1 MTWPTVEL
9 AEIAYV
15 LRGVTYKREQVRE
28 SPEDGYIPLLRATN
42 IGAAL
47 EVEQGLVYVP
57 ESVVSAT
64 QRLKVDDIVLASSSG
79 SISVVGKSAR
89 LTHEWR
95 GTFGA
100 FCAVVRANSN
110 VLPAYLGHYIKSHA
124 VRKRWSDA
132 ARGTNI
138 NNLKRG
144 DLTSTPVPLPPLA
157 EQRRIVDVLEGH
169 LSHLDAADAYLDAAL
184 RHAEVL
190 RWGSVAEA
198 VSTAGGREVRL
209 GDIASVRNGI
219 FVSRPGSEPK
229 GVPILRIGA
238 VRSLSLDL
246 SDLRYSERTEEDL
259 READGLAQPDDLLFT
274 RYNGNPRFVGACAAV
289 PEDAPVLTYPD
300 KLIRVRVTDHAALS
314 EFVALVCSVGAARA
328 EIQASVRT
336 TAGQAGIAGRDLKNV
351 TLRLPDLEAQRA
363 AISAAS
369 ESGIAATRLSND
381 LHAAHRRSA
390 AMRRSLLAAAFSG
403 RLTGATSDLS
413 EAEEMMGA

>member
-9 AEIAYV
+9 ADVADV
-15 LRGVTYKREQVRE
+15 LRGVTYKREQARE
-28 SPEDGYIPLLRATN
+28 IPSDGYLPLLRATN
-42 IGAAL
+42 IGTAL
-47 EVEQGLVYVP
+47 EVEEGLVYVP
-57 ESVVSAT
+57 ESVVRDW
-64 QRLKVDDIVLASSSG
+64 QRLQVDDIVLASSSG
-79 SISVVGKSAR
+79 SVSVVGKSAR

-100 FCAVVRANSN
+100 FCAVLRPNSR
-110 VLPAYLGHYIKSHA
+110 VLPAYLGHYIQSHE

-144 DLTSTPVPLPPLA
+144 DLTGTPVPLPPLDD
-157 EQRRIVDVLEGH
+157 QRRVVDLLDDH
-169 LSHLDAADAYLDAAL
+169 LSRLDAAEAYLNAA
-184 RHAEVL
+184 RRRAAML

-209 GDIASVRNGI
+209 GDVATVRNGI
-219 FVSRPGSEPK
+219 FVSRPSSEPN

-259 READGLAQPDDLLFT
+259 READGLAQPGDLLFT

-300 KLIRVRVTDHAALS
+300 KLIRVRMTDDAALS
-314 EFVALVCSVGAARA
+314 EFVALACSVGAARA

-351 TLRLPDLEAQRA
+351 TVRLPDLEAQRA
-363 AISAAS
+363 AIRAAS
-369 ESGIAATRLSND
+369 ESGIAATRL
-381 LHAAHRRSA
+381 AHELETAQRRGA
-390 AMRRSLLAAAFSG
+390 VLRRSLLGAAFSG
-403 RLTGATSDLS
+403 RLTGSQSELS
-413 EAEEMMGA
+413 EAEETIGA